1 MAVRAR
7 LTPPRKERTEWTW
20 HQVKSASLPASIF
33 CSAARRMEADG
44 FLSRGFRTRT
54 AIESKSSGWI
64 SLKNIARVWQPSR
77 LKGIQ
82 VDPSF
87 GTPFLTA
94 TQVFDLRP
102 TPRKWLSLERTDN
115 AEKRF
120 VAPGTILVTCSG
132 TVGRATL
139 ARNCLDDVLISHDI
153 LRVQLND
160 DTYWGWLYAYLRA
173 PIVIRLMQSAQYG
186 HIIKHLEVAHLD
198 KIPVIEVNRDTR
210 ADFTSKVTKI
220 LDYRNRAETLVAKA
234 EAKLASAFELP
245 VTVKSNGVYSS
256 VRSSELSSG
265 RRRLE
270 GAFHTEAVGALLN
283 NLRVNGVGMDTV
295 KGVTTNV
302 WWMTRFSRQFGNR
315 GVRYRS
321 ADDLFSISQISDKRV
336 YTAPIANH
344 SDFFVKKG
352 WILMACSGQ
361 VYGLN
366 GAVTLATKHD
376 EQYFFSHDLIRIA
389 PRSKLIR
396 PGYLYAYLGHP
407 DIGSV
412 LAKRAAYGS
421 SVPHID
427 PGDAGEIPVARLTE
441 ASENEIADL
450 AEQASQLNAEAAGIE
465 RQIGRSAEEIV
476 ELFVR
481 S

>member
-1 MAVRAR
+1 
-7 LTPPRKERTEWTW
+7 
-20 HQVKSASLPASIF
+20 
-33 CSAARRMEADG
+33 MEAEG
-44 FLSRGFRTRT
+44 FLSSGFRTRT
-54 AIESKSSGWI
+54 AIEAKSSGWMP
-64 SLKNIARVWQPSR
+64 LRNIARVWQPSR

-82 VDPSF
+82 VDPTF

-115 AEKRF
+115 VEKRF

-139 ARNCLDDVLISHDI
+139 TRNSLEKFLVSHDI
-153 LRVQLND
+153 LRVEPKD
-160 DTYWGWLYAYLRA
+160 DSYWGWLYAYLRA

-186 HIIKHLEVAHLD
+186 HIIKHLEVGHLNA
-198 KIPVIEVNRDTR
+198 IPVIEVDQDTR
-210 ADFTSKVTKI
+210 ADYGSKVTKI
-220 LDYRNRAETLVAKA
+220 LDNRNRAETLVEKA
-234 EAKLASAFELP
+234 EALLSSAFELP
-245 VTVKSNGVYSS
+245 VEVKGNAAYST
-256 VRSSELSSG
+256 VRSSQLSSG

-270 GAFHTEAVGALLN
+270 GSFHTESVRSLLK
-283 NLRVNGVGMDTV
+283 NLRKNGVGMDTV
-295 KGVTTNV
+295 EGVTTNV
-302 WWMTRFSRQFGNR
+302 WWMARFNRQFGNR

-336 YTAPIANH
+336 YTAPIANYA
-344 SDFFVKKG
+344 DFFVKEG

-389 PRSKLIR
+389 PRSELIR
-396 PGYLYAYLGHP
+396 SGYLFAYLGHS
-407 DIGSV
+407 DLGGV

-427 PGDAGEIPVARLTE
+427 PGDVGDIPVARLTE
-441 ASENEIADL
+441 ARENEIADL
-450 AEQASQLNAEAAGIE
+450 VEQASQLNAEAAGIE
-465 RQIGRSAEEIV
+465 RQIGRTAEGIV
-476 ELFVR
+476 QALL
-481 S
+481 SD